1 MAMQALRDGAS
12 GGILKYFLLG
22 ILVLAAGGLVFT
34 DVGGFFR
41 GGVGSS
47 DVAKIGKQ
55 KLPIQTFDR
64 QVRNALSRLGMTPAQ
79 AYQVGYIREILN
91 GEIRSSL
98 LQQRASDSGV
108 RVSTEKVADNI
119 QKLLM
124 PMLTPGQQPS
134 AALEQ
139 LLRSQGISE
148 QQLINSIRREM
159 SVNLL
164 GNAIQSGFLD
174 VSETLVTQ
182 IARHE
187 AETRNIEYILFK
199 DKDFEGLK
207 EPSDENL
214 MELYEATKEAFAT
227 PETRKSQIII
237 INNKSLEGSLEIS
250 DEEIKQIYD
259 RNISSY
265 SEPERR
271 KIEQVIL
278 TDAEQAGQI
287 AEAVKGGQNLKAAVE
302 KITGNTTDY
311 IPPKAQ
317 EKLELL
323 DELQEPVFTAADKD
337 IIGPIETGLG
347 SHVLVLKETIK
358 AHTAPLSE
366 VKKEIRE
373 ELKETRLLDA
383 QYDLANTVDDYLAA
397 GEPIETLKE
406 DLGVEIQDMPV
417 VNSYGMGQD
426 GKAAFTAP
434 FGPDAQTLVQSL
446 FEMGEGEASPVM
458 ELADGRMAALLVTE
472 ITDKS
477 YRSFEEMK
485 DTLKKQWI
493 NDTRRAQNRAHV
505 QALLDMAEKDDTAL
519 KNLASTNKKQLQNI
533 TGVKRN
539 DQEKGPL
546 KAPAIQKLFASPLL
560 DSLVVDA
567 EGGAA
572 IARVKKSTLPDK
584 PDEQSM
590 TAARNKLMQKQQN
603 EAYTLYVQSL
613 QEDYGVKV
621 NQKLLDTVYGRQSN

>member
-12 GGILKYFLLG
+12 GGVLKYFLLG

-55 KLPIQTFDR
+55 TLPINTFDR
-64 QVRNALSRLGMTPAQ
+64 QVRNALARLGMTPAQ
-79 AYQVGYIREILN
+79 AHQVGYIREILN
-91 GEIRSSL
+91 GEIRTSL
-98 LQQRASDSGV
+98 LQQRASDRGV
-108 RVSTEKVADNI
+108 RVSTEKVAENI
-119 QKLLM
+119 QKLLT

-139 LLRSQGISE
+139 LLRNQGISE

-164 GNAIQSGFLD
+164 GNAVQSGFLD

-182 IARHE
+182 MARHE
-187 AETRNIEYILFK
+187 AETRNVEYILFK

-250 DEEIKQIYD
+250 DEEIKQIYE
-259 RNISSY
+259 RNVSSY

-278 TDAEQAGQI
+278 SDAGQAEEI
-287 AEAVKGGQNLKAAVE
+287 AEAVKGGQSLKDAV
-302 KITGNTTDY
+302 KKVTGNTTDY

-337 IIGPIETGLG
+337 VIGPIETGLG
-347 SHVLVLKETIK
+347 SHVLVLRETIK
-358 AHTAPLSE
+358 AHTAPFSD

-397 GEPIETLKE
+397 GEPVETLKE
-406 DLGVEIQDMPV
+406 DLGIEIQDMPA
-417 VNSYGMGQD
+417 VNSYGMGKD

-434 FGPDAQTLVQSL
+434 FGPDAQTLIQSL
-446 FEMGEGEASPVM
+446 FEMAEGEASPVM

-477 YRSFEEMK
+477 YRPFEEMK
-485 DTLKKQWI
+485 DLLKKQWI
-493 NDTRRAQNRAHV
+493 SDTRRAQNSAHV
-505 QALLDMAEKDDTAL
+505 QALLDTAKAEGTDLKD
-519 KNLASTNKKQLQNI
+519 LASAHNKTMQNI
-533 TGVKRN
+533 KGIKRS
-539 DQEKGPL
+539 DKEKGPL
-546 KAPAIQKLFASPLL
+546 KAAAIQRLFATPLQEA
-560 DSLVVDA
+560 VVVNA
-567 EGGAA
+567 EGGAT
-572 IARVKKSTLPDK
+572 IALVKKSVLPDN
-584 PDEQSM
+584 PDEQSI
-590 TAARNKLMQKQQN
+590 TAARNKLMQTQQN

-613 QEDYGVKV
+613 QKDYGVKV
-621 NQKLLDTVYGRQSN
+621 NQKLLDSVYGRQSN